1 MTLKELYE
9 KGRDEV
15 YEILGNYLHENAEY
29 RGAYNFED
37 YLLEDITICPR
48 CGEINKR
55 DDMTWH
61 IGDIGKI
68 GELICESCRND
79 EVM

>member
-9 KGRDEV
+9 KGKDAV
-15 YEILGNYLHENAEY
+15 YDVLEIYLHENPEY
-29 RGAYNFED
+29 RAIYSFED
-37 YLLEDITICPR
+37 YLQEDIITCPR

-55 DDMTWH
+55 DDMSYHVWDT
-61 IGDIGKI
+61 GNLE
-68 GELICESCRND
+68 ELICESCRND